1 MADTLATMPHV
12 AGMLA
17 TVPCVACTL
26 ATVPRVASPSDI
38 SVRGQTPKQK
48 IPGELNSPDLLIGCL
63 DNLSATMTTK
73 WMSGGHNKLST
84 NSPQVA
90 GSPGPR
96 LQVAHKYNLGL
107 TSPKRSF

>member
-1 MADTLATMPHV
+1 MRGLRVSARVVDTLATRPHV

-17 TVPCVACTL
+17 TMPRVACTL
-26 ATVPRVASPSDI
+26 ATVPRVASPFNI

-63 DNLSATMTTK
+63 NNLSATVTTK
-73 WMSGGHNKLST
+73 WMSRGHIKLLT
-84 NSPQVA
+84 NSPQVV

-96 LQVAHKYNLGL
+96 LQVAHNI
-107 TSPKRSF
+107 

>member
-1 MADTLATMPHV
+1 MPRVADTLATMPHV
-12 AGMLA
+12 AGM
-17 TVPCVACTL
+17 L

-73 WMSGGHNKLST
+73 WMSGVIVSCQLIVH
-84 NSPQVA
+84 
-90 GSPGPR
+90 R
-96 LQVAHKYNLGL
+96 L
-107 TSPKRSF
+107 

>member
-1 MADTLATMPHV
+1 MPRVADTLATMPHV

-17 TVPCVACTL
+17 TVPRVACTL

-38 SVRGQTPKQK
+38 SIRGQTPKQK

-63 DNLSATMTTK
+63 NNLSATVTTK
-73 WMSGGHNKLST
+73 WMSRGHIKLLT
-84 NSPQVA
+84 NSPQVV

-96 LQVAHKYNLGL
+96 LQVAHNI
-107 TSPKRSF
+107 